1 MKADFNEDRLPST
14 LRADGKHYRK
24 CKRMR
29 RLAPYDASD
38 TISSAVILETNM
50 QEGDAG
56 GAQMRE
62 CTSEA
67 VSAQSKSKEIDR
79 REAKGGMTK

>member
-1 MKADFNEDRLPST
+1 MKANFNEDRLPSL

-29 RLAPYDASD
+29 RLAPYDAYD
-38 TISSAVILETNM
+38 ISSAVILETNM

-56 GAQMRE
+56 GAQMRK
-62 CTSEA
+62 CSSEA